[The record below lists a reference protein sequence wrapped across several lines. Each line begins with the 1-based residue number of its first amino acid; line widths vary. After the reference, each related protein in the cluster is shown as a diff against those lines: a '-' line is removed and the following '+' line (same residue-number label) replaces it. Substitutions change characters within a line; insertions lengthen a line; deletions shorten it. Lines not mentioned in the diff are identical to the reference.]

1 MGVSG
6 CVASCGVAVSVVL
19 MGVLAGCA
27 DGPPSRPSAQPPPPA
42 TPVAPVVT
50 PAAAP
55 VEAGAAA
62 VASPKPTV
70 QSPASQRPRAPT
82 SAAAH
87 PPEVLA
93 TAPARNPAPHASRKA
108 VVSCTTTPKGQGS
121 YETADIVC
129 KNTTRLIHTVYLDI
143 NASGYTNLPSAAA
156 IRGAICWRRASPS
169 GWPALRWCHARRRWP
184 STPAPCRSKPCRFRV
199 DPAVTHNGGAPFFA
213 RNVPW
218 SRFAF

>member
-1 MGVSG
+1 MR
-6 CVASCGVAVSVVL
+6 CGRFGS
-19 MGVLAGCA
+19 A
-27 DGPPSRPSAQPPPPA
+27 DGGVGGLRRRTSIPAQCTAPPPA

-156 IRGAICWRRASPS
+156 IRGGLFAGAGRVQAGGPPEGGVTPGDAGRQHPRRAVQSLADSGLIRRSPTM
-169 GWPALRWCHARRRWP
+169 GVP
-184 STPAPCRSKPCRFRV
+184 
-199 DPAVTHNGGAPFFA
+199 PFFA